1 MQREMERMQKLPS
14 RLGIVKALLLMDR
27 LVQWK
32 LFRLSKENYW
42 LSIKRAEWQK
52 TWGLQSVLIES
63 DSQVDIKLNV
73 SELVPPWDVSAAVW
87 DIKRLGVEMKIEF
100 GWIKRTANKLAHVVA
115 TKAIKGQ
122 FRVGRIFCF
131 CILR

>member
-1 MQREMERMQKLPS
+1 M
-14 RLGIVKALLLMDR
+14 
-27 LVQWK
+27 
-32 LFRLSKENYW
+32 
-42 LSIKRAEWQK
+42 
-52 TWGLQSVLIES
+52 
-63 DSQVDIKLNV
+63 DIKLNV

-122 FRVGRIFCF
+122 FRVGRILFF
-131 CILR
+131 LGFLR